1 MWEIDLD
8 AESPRE
14 AAMRALAIMR
24 RPDSTATV
32 FTVIDVNGELYN
44 IDPMEGYT
52 DGQTPD
58 DQQEEH
64 PPIHSGLCKAK

>member
-44 IDPMEGYT
+44 IDPM
-52 DGQTPD
+52 
-58 DQQEEH
+58 
-64 PPIHSGLCKAK
+64 